1 MLIHRIAY
9 VDGKF
14 NPTDVLTKLVTAAIQ
29 KTHIKRFFLKYGGHF
44 GRRVRGI
51 KIFPALR

>member
-29 KTHIKRFFLKYGGHF
+29 KTHIKRFFLK
-44 GRRVRGI
+44 
-51 KIFPALR
+51 